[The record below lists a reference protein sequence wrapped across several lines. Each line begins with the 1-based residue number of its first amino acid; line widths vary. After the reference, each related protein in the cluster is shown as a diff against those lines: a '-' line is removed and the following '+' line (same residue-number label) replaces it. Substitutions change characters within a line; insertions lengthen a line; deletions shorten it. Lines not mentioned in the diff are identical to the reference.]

1 MMKIRAAYQNFV
13 NSNLGLYNE
22 KCLFNFLNAIILLK
36 KSRINIFSRP
46 TTIKPIPMQNTFLD
60 NTAIEIHREIQVGNI
75 CHVVFDFDGTISLI
89 RDGWQNVMVPLMIEC
104 LQTETDTTETQEQL
118 EAIVVE
124 FVDRLTGKQTIYQM
138 IQLSEEIEKRGGTP
152 KDPLAY
158 KDEYNRR
165 LLPVVEERIAGLA
178 AGTLSAD
185 PLRVP
190 MSLEFLRSLR
200 EMGVSCYLAS
210 GTDVE
215 FVKNEASLLGVA
227 EYFDGGIFGALRE
240 YQKFSKAMVIQK
252 IITDFNLSGSE
263 MLIVGDGY
271 VEIENAKE
279 VGAIALGVASV
290 EGNIYNMNAD
300 KRERLIRAGADIIIS
315 DFREGTQLINH
326 LFNL

>member
-1 MMKIRAAYQNFV
+1 
-13 NSNLGLYNE
+13 
-22 KCLFNFLNAIILLK
+22 
-36 KSRINIFSRP
+36 
-46 TTIKPIPMQNTFLD
+46 MQNIFLD
-60 NTAIEIHREIQVGNI
+60 NTAIELHREIQTGNI
-75 CHVVFDFDGTISLI
+75 RHVVFDFDGTISLI
-89 RDGWQNVMVPLMIEC
+89 RDGWQNVMVPMMVEC

-118 EAIVVE
+118 EALVVE

-138 IQLSEEIEKRGGTP
+138 IQLGEEIEKRGGTP

-190 MSLEFLRSLR
+190 MSLEFLQSLR
-200 EMGVSCYLAS
+200 EMAISCYLAS

-227 EYFDGGIFGALRE
+227 EHFDGGIFGALRE
-240 YQKFSKAMVIQK
+240 YQKFSKARVIQK
-252 IITDFNLSGSE
+252 IITDFNLSGNE
-263 MLIVGDGY
+263 LLIIGDGY

-279 VGAIALGVASV
+279 VGAIAVGVASV

-300 KRERLIRAGADIIIS
+300 KRERLIRAGADIIIP
-315 DFREGTQLINH
+315 DFREGMQLLNY

>member
-1 MMKIRAAYQNFV
+1 
-13 NSNLGLYNE
+13 
-22 KCLFNFLNAIILLK
+22 
-36 KSRINIFSRP
+36 
-46 TTIKPIPMQNTFLD
+46 MQNVFFD
-60 NTAIEIHREIQVGNI
+60 NTAIEIHREIQTGNI
-75 CHVVFDFDGTISLI
+75 RHVVFDFDGTISLI
-89 RDGWQNVMVPLMIEC
+89 RDGWQNVMVPMMVEC
-104 LQTETDTTETQEQL
+104 LQTETRTTETQEQL
-118 EAIVVE
+118 KAIVVE

-152 KDPLAY
+152 QDPLAY

-190 MSLEFLRSLR
+190 MSLEFLQSLR
-200 EMGVSCYLAS
+200 EMGINCYLAS

-240 YQKFSKAMVIQK
+240 YKKFSKAMVIQK
-252 IITDFNLSGSE
+252 IVKDIASEKKHPSKNTRSYSGSE
-263 MLIVGDGY
+263 LLIIGDGY

-279 VGAIALGVASV
+279 VGAIAVGVASV

-300 KRERLIRAGADIIIS
+300 KRERLIRAGADIIIP
-315 DFREGTQLINH
+315 DFREGEQLLGY
-326 LFNL
+326 LFNP